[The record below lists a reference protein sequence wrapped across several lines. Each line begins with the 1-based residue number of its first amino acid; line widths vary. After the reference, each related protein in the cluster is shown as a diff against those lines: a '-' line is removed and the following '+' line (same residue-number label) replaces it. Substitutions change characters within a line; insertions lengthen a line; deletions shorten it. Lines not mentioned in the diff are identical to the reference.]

1 MRLIAP
7 LLALC
12 ALVGC
17 RDSSAAPIRIDLG
30 PTANDELTLVPRAS
44 LAELIEISASESAF
58 FLTLTSA
65 PRTCEAVA
73 DADADADADAG
84 VSIRLKLPG
93 GRKLEPGSYPLLT
106 EAPNTEVPAIDKP
119 AVDKP
124 SVQSTVKLHGR
135 RQELRSGGELTLSQ
149 VDLSPQGSIEG
160 LLKFEFTGDAEHPAT
175 RVSGHFLAHFCRIN
189 RLR

>member
-1 MRLIAP
+1 MRLAAP

-12 ALVGC
+12 VLVGC
-17 RDSSAAPIRIDLG
+17 RDNSAAPIRIDLG
-30 PTANDELTLVPRAS
+30 PTPNDELTLVPRAS
-44 LAELIEISASESAF
+44 LAELIEISASDSAL

-65 PRTCEAVA
+65 PRTCEAVSE
-73 DADADADADAG
+73 ADADAG

-106 EAPNTEVPAIDKP
+106 DPPNSEVPATDKP
-119 AVDKP
+119 ALDKP

-149 VDLSPQGSIEG
+149 VDLSPQGSIDG

>member
-1 MRLIAP
+1 MRVAAP

-12 ALVGC
+12 LLVGC
-17 RDSSAAPIRIDLG
+17 RDNSAAPIRIDLG
-30 PTANDELTLVPRAS
+30 PTATDELTLVPRAS
-44 LAELIEISASESAF
+44 LAELIELSPTESTL
-58 FLTLTSA
+58 FLTLTSSE
-65 PRTCEAVA
+65 RTCEALAEA
-73 DADADADADAG
+73 DAEAAG

-106 EAPNTEVPAIDKP
+106 EAPPPAPD
-119 AVDKP
+119 AVAAEAPGPEKP
-124 SVQSTVKLHGR
+124 SVQATVKLHGR

-149 VDLSPQGSIEG
+149 VDATPQGSIDG

>member
-1 MRLIAP
+1 MRVAGP
-7 LLALC
+7 VLALC
-12 ALVGC
+12 VLVGC
-17 RDSSAAPIRIDLG
+17 RENSAAPIRIDLG
-30 PTANDELTLVPRAS
+30 PTTSDELTLIPRAS
-44 LAELIEISASESAF
+44 LAELIEISANESTL

-65 PRTCEAVA
+65 ERTCEAVSQV
-73 DADADADADAG
+73 DADAS
-84 VSIRLKLPG
+84 VSVRLKLPG

-106 EAPNTEVPAIDKP
+106 EAPSSEVPAIDKP

-124 SVQSTVKLHGR
+124 TVQATVKLRGR

-149 VDLSPQGSIEG
+149 VDLSPQGSIDG

>member
-1 MRLIAP
+1 MRAAAP
-7 LLALC
+7 LLALGV
-12 ALVGC
+12 LVGC
-17 RDSSAAPIRIDLG
+17 RDNSAAPIRIDLG
-30 PTANDELTLVPRAS
+30 PTANDELTLIPRAS
-44 LAELIEISASESAF
+44 LAELIEISANESAF

-65 PRTCEAVA
+65 ERTCEAVSQV
-73 DADADADADAG
+73 DTEAG

-93 GRKLEPGSYPLLT
+93 GRKLEPGSYPLIT
-106 EAPNTEVPAIDKP
+106 EPPSSEVA

-124 SVQSTVKLHGR
+124 TVQSTVKLHGR

-149 VDLSPQGSIEG
+149 VDLSPQGSIDG

>member
-1 MRLIAP
+1 MRVAAP

-12 ALVGC
+12 ILVGC
-17 RDSSAAPIRIDLG
+17 RDNSAAPIRIDLG
-30 PTANDELTLVPRAS
+30 PNANDELTLVPRAS
-44 LAELIEISASESAF
+44 LAELIEITASESAL

-65 PRTCEAVA
+65 ERTCEAVSEA
-73 DADADADADAG
+73 DADAA
-84 VSIRLKLPG
+84 VSVRLKLPG

-106 EAPNTEVPAIDKP
+106 EPPNAEAPAVDKP

-135 RQELRSGGELTLSQ
+135 RQELRSGGELTLTQ
-149 VDLSPQGSIEG
+149 VDLSPQGSIDG

>member
-1 MRLIAP
+1 MRAAAP

-12 ALVGC
+12 VLVGC
-17 RDSSAAPIRIDLG
+17 RDNSAAPIRIDLG

-44 LAELIEISASESAF
+44 LAELIEITATESAL

-65 PRTCEAVA
+65 ERTCEAVSE
-73 DADADADADAG
+73 ADADAG

-106 EAPNTEVPAIDKP
+106 EPPASEVPAVDSP
-119 AVDKP
+119 VVDKP

-149 VDLSPQGSIEG
+149 VDLSPQGSIDG

>member
-1 MRLIAP
+1 MRAAAP

-12 ALVGC
+12 LLVGC
-17 RDSSAAPIRIDLG
+17 RDNSAAPIRIDLG
-30 PTANDELTLVPRAS
+30 PTPNDELTLIPRAS
-44 LAELIEISASESAF
+44 LAELIEITASESAL

-65 PRTCEAVA
+65 ERTCEALSET
-73 DADADADADAG
+73 DADAG

-93 GRKLEPGSYPLLT
+93 GRKLEPGSYPLIT
-106 EAPNTEVPAIDKP
+106 EPPNTEVPAADKP

-149 VDLSPQGSIEG
+149 VDLSPQGSIDG